1 MYGTSNKEKI
11 LVALSGG
18 VDSAVSAHL
27 LQQSGH
33 LIEAVY
39 VRTWEHEENILG
51 DCPGAQDLRD
61 AEQVCNQL
69 KIPFRVVNF
78 VDFYQREVV
87 NPMVDGYASGI
98 TPNPDILCNRR
109 MKFGALWEYA
119 QAEGF
124 ESLATGHYCQ
134 RKVSHNGLS
143 ELWEGRDKNKDQSYF
158 LARLTLDQ
166 LQSARFPVGEISKP
180 QVREIAKELDLPVAE
195 KKDSQGICFL
205 GKVKVPQFLSHFIK
219 DKPGKII
226 TTSGEVVGE
235 HMGLHRYTLGQRKGI
250 GVPSNTDYKNYVV
263 TGKNEESNEL
273 IVAFD
278 QPTEAT
284 LWSKK
289 YKVHSL
295 CFLEPSIQSFTELKM
310 LGKARF
316 RDPSTPIRLTR
327 KPGNEHCVVHFT
339 EPQRALTPGQVLA
352 IYDGERL
359 VGSGIY
365 SHTCH
370 GRASLSA

>member
-1 MYGTSNKEKI
+1 MYPTSSKERI

-18 VDSAVSAHL
+18 VDSAVSAYL

-33 LIEAVY
+33 SIEAVY
-39 VRTWEHEENILG
+39 VRTWEHEEDILG
-51 DCPGAQDLRD
+51 DCPGARDLKD
-61 AEQVCNQL
+61 AEKVCDQL

-87 NPMVDGYASGI
+87 TPMVDGYASGI

-124 ESLATGHYCQ
+124 ECLATGHYCQ
-134 RKVSHNGLS
+134 RKAGNNGIS

-158 LARLTLDQ
+158 LARLTLEQ
-166 LQSARFPVGEISKP
+166 LHSARFPVGEISKT
-180 QVREIAKELDLPVAE
+180 QVREIAKDLQLPVAE

-219 DKPGKII
+219 DKPGNII
-226 TTSGEVVGE
+226 TTSGNVVGK

-250 GVPSNTDYKNYVV
+250 GVPSNTDYEKYVV
-263 TGKNEESNEL
+263 TGKNEKSNEL

-284 LWSKK
+284 LWSKV
-289 YKVHSL
+289 YKLHNL
-295 CFLEPSIQSFTELKM
+295 CFLDPSLHLFTELNM

-327 KPGNEHCVVHFT
+327 KSEDDHCLVHFT

-365 SHTCH
+365 SHTSQ